1 MKHSRH
7 VNPTWVLNV
16 FNVNVTQQG
25 YKNSQTLFKLS
36 ETNLVNRF
44 KKDHKMYF
52 NVIYIVNNLVTTRV
66 FAKLYQLEQ
75 YVVIKCTVTISSFY
89 YILLQR

>member
-36 ETNLVNRF
+36 ETNLGF

-52 NVIYIVNNLVTTRV
+52 NVIYIVNNIVTSRV
-66 FAKLYQLEQ
+66 FA
-75 YVVIKCTVTISSFY
+75 SF
-89 YILLQR
+89 I